1 MKESVSFRKTKDN
14 EIDAL
19 TKDIMSSDLVNCGQ
33 LQNSECNV
41 TTLVEQ
47 YNSVLTRIMD
57 NHAPMQTKEVQVR
70 PRPPWFN
77 ISILDIK
84 AEA

>member
-1 MKESVSFRKTKDN
+1 
-14 EIDAL
+14 
-19 TKDIMSSDLVNCGQ
+19 MSSDVVNCGQ

-77 ISILDIK
+77 TSILDAKRKRRK
-84 AEA
+84 AERTWLSEKSEN